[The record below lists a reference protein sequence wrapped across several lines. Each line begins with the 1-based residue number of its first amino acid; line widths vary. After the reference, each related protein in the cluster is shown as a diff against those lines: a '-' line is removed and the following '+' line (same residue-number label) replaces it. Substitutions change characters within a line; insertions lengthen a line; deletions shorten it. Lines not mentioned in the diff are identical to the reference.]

1 LALVSVAGCGGS
13 QAAEASTTQ
22 DVELDVGNRSLTPPC
37 AATYIADSD
46 ITVVVTPWSDALM
59 LGVVLPGDGWEGACS
74 EGPGPLLAA
83 EAEALM
89 RRATVTVDTGV
100 LGDVNVVEYANG
112 QAAHTLEALRAQGL
126 EVTASEP
133 QHVGDGIYL
142 VTYRIAT
149 DEGATLL
156 QLHVHHVIPTASGL
170 LRYHLSELGDDP
182 ATMNEHAATLLNAVR
197 AFALTRR

>member
-133 QHVGDGIYL
+133 QHVGD
-142 VTYRIAT
+142 
-149 DEGATLL
+149 TLL